1 MTTWKHRFENPTVLA
16 ASVAALTTLCIT
28 LVTAL
33 SGVLTAK
40 IHADVERETAITGGK
55 RAYLLGAVAAEPDPK
70 RRLQYFIDSGALPDD
85 DCKLRIAVLNYSADC
100 KPSK

>member
-28 LVTAL
+28 LVTAV

-40 IHADVERETAITGGK
+40 IHADVERETAIAGEK
-55 RAYLLGAVAAEPDPK
+55 RAYFVSAMAVEPDPK
-70 RRLQYFIDSGALPDD
+70 RRLQYFIDSGALPDG

-100 KPSK
+100 NPPK